1 MAVIESRI
9 RGIENESPFQTSPPS
24 EDEEEICY
32 IVNSA
37 IDGLRKYSIP
47 NVLWLVEREMGN
59 LEHEKK
65 ILKNQVALNR
75 FRIYNDLAHFER
87 STCSWRKPFD
97 AVVYG
102 LVGEV
107 FDYLGIRSAQ
117 LITGKKIITHR
128 NNVARYPK
136 ENFYISYGTHYNI
149 LLDRKAC
156 NEEKWKEFLDKL
168 LPYFITRQLVIGIGG
183 FVPTECI
190 PLKLREKY
198 GLKKNTL
205 KFVISP
211 RSLFLEKPISL
222 STVFSRGVVNTRD
235 EPHANPKKYW
245 RYHDINDEAQRCIW
259 QQYVVDCM
267 QTLVFSAYE
276 KGYIKD
282 VPKVASWKQIKELS
296 INTPPRVAGDLDF
309 QACDWKIDVI
319 EDGKRKKV
327 DAVEDILIGVY
338 LSCVEDMLMD
348 EPEVSYKDKLAYNV
362 VKKTLELLA
371 KRELEYL
378 FYGLDWVTKDIL
390 INERLNDKEMPCNRC
405 GISDCIHNAVG
416 VHQQYGLVDQKVLY
430 YLGIK
435 KDENDVDI
443 FDPNYSFSIFDPRDS
458 FEFARNNIPGEKW
471 DELFNM
477 VKNGLIHSPEDT
489 RDYFASSLLNN
500 TKISPYITY
509 ISWGEIWLKN
519 VKIILDEP
527 FMLTKDEVGDLSY
540 IENIDEIVRIVKNLH
555 PEKVVEI

>member
-1 MAVIESRI
+1 MVVIESRI
-9 RGIENESPFQTSPPS
+9 RGIENESPFQTSPPT
-24 EDEEEICY
+24 ENIGEIY
-32 IVNSA
+32 RIVDSA
-37 IDGLRKYSIP
+37 INGLRRYSIP
-47 NVLWLVEREMGN
+47 DVIWLVEKEVGD
-59 LEHEKK
+59 LQHEEK

-75 FRIYNDLAHFER
+75 FRIYNDLGHFER

-117 LITGKKIITHR
+117 LTTGKEIIAHR
-128 NNVARYPK
+128 NNAGKSV
-136 ENFYISYGTHYNI
+136 EGNFYVSCGTHYNI
-149 LLDRKAC
+149 LLSREAC
-156 NEEKWKEFLDKL
+156 NKKKWKEFLDKL
-168 LPYFITRQLVIGIGG
+168 LPYFVTRELVTGIGG
-183 FVPTECI
+183 FVPTQHI
-190 PLKLREKY
+190 PLKLRRKY
-198 GLKKNTL
+198 GLRENVL

-211 RSLFLEKPISL
+211 RSLFLNTPISL
-222 STVFSRGVVNTRD
+222 STVGFRGVVNIRD
-235 EPHANPKKYW
+235 EPHANPEKYW

-276 KGYIKD
+276 KGYIKN
-282 VPKVASWKQIKELS
+282 VPKVADWEQIKELS

-319 EDGKRKKV
+319 ENGKRKKV
-327 DAVEDILIGVY
+327 DAIEDILIGVY
-338 LSCVEDMLMD
+338 LSSVKDMLID
-348 EPEVSYKDKLAYNV
+348 EPEVSYKDKLAYSV

-378 FYGLDWVTKDIL
+378 FYGLDWITKDIL
-390 INERLNDKEMPCNRC
+390 INEVLNDREMKCERC

-416 VHQQYGLVDQKVLY
+416 AQHQYELVDQKVLY
-430 YLGIK
+430 YIGMRQ
-435 KDENDVDI
+435 DENNIDI
-443 FDPNYSFSIFDPRDS
+443 FDPNYSFSLFDPRDS
-458 FEFARNNIPGEKW
+458 FEFARNNIPGEGW
-471 DELFNM
+471 NQLFDK
-477 VKNGLIHSPEDT
+477 VKSGLVHSPEDT

-500 TKISPYITY
+500 PKISQYVTH

-519 VKIILDEP
+519 VKIIVDEP
-527 FMLTKDEVGDLSY
+527 FMLTKDEIGDLSY
-540 IENIDEIVRIVKNLH
+540 VENVDEIVRIVKNLY